1 MAIALL
7 NQPQR
12 KTCWLQI
19 LCTIII
25 VTKIK
30 EGFLKKSERV
40 KGFFIF
46 TTMLLL
52 KEIESNYSKKEPGK
66 QGCSWMIKFSH
77 YINFQIW

>member
-52 KEIESNYSKKEPGK
+52 KGIESNYSKKEPGE